1 MPIQRMFCTVPC
13 NGLVSRVEVTKSS
26 MTLYDHPDCP
36 FAQKVRIVLAEKEL
50 SYDTE
55 TVDLAAGAQ
64 RSPEFRRLNPFGQ
77 VPVLVDEEVV
87 VYESTLI
94 NEYLNDEYPFPN
106 LLPEDSAYRAKA
118 RLLEDYADRV
128 FTLPGMSL
136 RQQLTV
142 VADDRNEQKCDT
154 ARNAIRSGLAM
165 LNGMLK
171 DKEYIVGEFS
181 LADVSFAPLVLDLAS
196 LEMELDLKPPVAEW
210 IARLKSRRSV
220 ESLRLVA

>member
-87 VYESTLI
+87 DVHGC
-94 NEYLNDEYPFPN
+94 
-106 LLPEDSAYRAKA
+106 A
-118 RLLEDYADRV
+118 
-128 FTLPGMSL
+128 PGG
-136 RQQLTV
+136 
-142 VADDRNEQKCDT
+142 EGPCD
-154 ARNAIRSGLAM
+154 AG
-165 LNGMLK
+165 
-171 DKEYIVGEFS
+171 
-181 LADVSFAPLVLDLAS
+181 ADVLAGS
-196 LEMELDLKPPVAEW
+196 GDQGGSSGEVEHGDKVGAVFGGW
-210 IARLKSRRSV
+210 KG
-220 ESLRLVA
+220 ESLRSSP